1 MGARYTCRFNF
12 GLVTSEARVPSQR
25 RWIGASIDHG
35 LNGGARPTSY
45 PAVIWGQSTTCWT
58 GRGSLGQRIKTPRA
72 KLTVFLITLI
82 PFPSHPPHRRAP
94 SHILLT
100 PPLLIVENSVHD
112 VEASSARTRSAA
124 QGHHGRHQPC
134 RREEVSSSRSS
145 ALPRLTTAQAA
156 HEDAQSVRW

>member
-12 GLVTSEARVPSQR
+12 GLVISEARVPSQR

-35 LNGGARPTSY
+35 ARPTSY
-45 PAVIWGQSTTCWT
+45 PAVIWGHNACIWGQSSTCWT
-58 GRGSLGQRIKTPRA
+58 VRGSLCWRIKTPRA

-112 VEASSARTRSAA
+112 VEASSSRTRSAA

-145 ALPRLTTAQAA
+145 AVPRIMTA
-156 HEDAQSVRW
+156 